1 MKVYFI
7 IILFTIL
14 TTQEIYTEYLIIDL
28 DTIDTF
34 SYQIPSD
41 YDNNMS
47 HPLLLTFHQW
57 GGNENSNYYTQFDEE
72 ANNRNWILLSPY
84 GGAPNN
90 YNHQGMQSMVEKE
103 IEWMIRIYTSKSN
116 IIKT

>member
-7 IILFTIL
+7 IILFTAL

-57 GGNENSNYYTQFDEE
+57 
-72 ANNRNWILLSPY
+72 
-84 GGAPNN
+84 
-90 YNHQGMQSMVEKE
+90 M
-103 IEWMIRIYTSKSN
+103 
-116 IIKT
+116 